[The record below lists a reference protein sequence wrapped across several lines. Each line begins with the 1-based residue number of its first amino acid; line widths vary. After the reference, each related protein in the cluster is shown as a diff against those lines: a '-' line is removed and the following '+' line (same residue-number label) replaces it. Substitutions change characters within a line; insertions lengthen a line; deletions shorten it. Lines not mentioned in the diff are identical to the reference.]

1 LTDKSAVEKEDRA
14 KREGTLFED
23 HDGSQGTVGISY
35 YRQKKLTEQFLKLK
49 YENRY
54 FSPNEN
60 S

>member
-1 LTDKSAVEKEDRA
+1 MEDRA

-23 HDGSQGTVGISY
+23 DDGSQGTVGISY
-35 YRQKKLTEQFLKLK
+35 YRQKKLTEQLSKLK

>member
-1 LTDKSAVEKEDRA
+1 VEKEDRA